1 MADAGAGRAR
11 GRGRADGR
19 RTLRAALAA
28 LVTALTVAVAAP
40 SATPAGEGAGHERT
54 RAAME
59 AAVRDGIPGV
69 LARAHDGQGPWEGSA
84 GVSDLTTRRP
94 YLPGDHFRTAS
105 IAKTF
110 VATVLLQL
118 EAEGRVAMTDTVDA
132 RLPGVVR
139 GNGHDGRKVT
149 IAQLLNHTSGVF
161 NYLDDPTVR
170 EKAYGKAFLEHR
182 HEAWSGEQ
190 LVRLAMTH
198 APTFEPG
205 TGWSYSNT
213 EYTLAAMIVER
224 VTGRPYATELRRRIT
239 EPLGLHSTTLPGAD
253 GRLPRPSGRAY
264 TRFHDD
270 PGTTHD
276 VTEFNASLL
285 WAVGD
290 MISTTADLDRFL
302 GALLGGRLLPPA
314 QLTRMT
320 TTVPMGNEPD
330 IATGLGLFRYR
341 LPCGVEVWGH
351 DGLFYGTQSIAYA
364 TRDAGHRLVLDFNGD
379 WLAGTRAAGDVLR
392 AEFC

>member
-1 MADAGAGRAR
+1 MADAGVRRARRTGRA
-11 GRGRADGR
+11 GGR
-19 RTLRAALAA
+19 RTLRATLAM
-28 LVTALTVAVAAP
+28 LVTAVTVAVAAP
-40 SATPAGEGAGHERT
+40 SAVPAGAGAGHERT

-69 LARAHDGQGPWEGSA
+69 LARAHDGRGPWQDSA

-118 EAEGRVAMTDTVDA
+118 EAEGRLAMGDTVET

-139 GNGHDGRKVT
+139 GHGHDGRKIT
-149 IAQLLNHTSGVF
+149 IRRLLNHTSGVF

-182 HEAWSGEQ
+182 HDAWSGEQ

-198 APTFEPG
+198 APNFAPG
-205 TGWSYSNT
+205 TGWYYSNT

-224 VTGRPYATELRRRIT
+224 VTGHPYATELRRRIT

-253 GRLPRPSGRAY
+253 SRLPRPSGRAY

-276 VTEFNASLL
+276 VTEFNPSLL

-290 MISTTADLDRFL
+290 LISTTADLDRFL

-314 QLTRMT
+314 QLAEMT
-320 TTVPMGNEPD
+320 TTVPLGD
-330 IATGLGLFRYR
+330 DADSATGLGLFRYR

-364 TRDAGHRLVLDFNGD
+364 TRDAAHRLVLDFNGD